1 MSRVELV
8 ETIKQFA
15 EGILEKDVD
24 IYIAVSGHVWLR
36 INKPFGETESYLL
49 GNSGES
55 FYAVCNGKE
64 KPSTLA
70 ELKAAVLKLKEE

>member
-15 EGILEKDVD
+15 EGILEQDVD
-24 IYIAVSGHVWLR
+24 IYIAASGHVWLR
-36 INKPFGETESYLL
+36 INEPFEEPESYLL

-55 FYAVCNGKE
+55 SYVVYKDKE
-64 KPSTLA
+64 KPSTLV
-70 ELKAAVLKLKEE
+70 ELKAAVLKLKED